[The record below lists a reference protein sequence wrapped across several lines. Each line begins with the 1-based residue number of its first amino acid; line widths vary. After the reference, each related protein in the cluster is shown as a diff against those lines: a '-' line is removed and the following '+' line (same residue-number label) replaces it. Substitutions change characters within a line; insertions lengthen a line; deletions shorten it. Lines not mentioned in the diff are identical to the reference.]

1 MITSAANAR
10 VKWIRRLQDK
20 RRDREQEGVFVI
32 EGARL
37 AQEAVQAAVA
47 ARLVLHTTHIGP
59 RERSLINGLA
69 RLGADVEEASEAA
82 LAACSS
88 TETPPGLLAVIARP
102 DLPVPATLSLVVV
115 ADRLADPG
123 NLGSILRTARAAGAE
138 MVFLTSGT
146 VDPYNPKVVRGA
158 MGAHFHL
165 PILQDGAPEL
175 LRRFEGHGLTIRLAA
190 ADKGERYDRV
200 DWRTPS
206 ALIIGGETQGSAEEW
221 RRAGGWVHIPMAA
234 GTESLNAAVACG
246 ILLFEIRRQR
256 GQT

>member
-20 RRDREQEGVFVI
+20 RREREGQGVFVI

-47 ARLVLHTTHIGP
+47 ARFVLHTSHIGP
-59 RERSLINGLA
+59 RDRSLINGLA
-69 RLGADVEEASEAA
+69 RLGAEVEEASESV

-102 DLPVPATLSLVVV
+102 DLPLPKTLSLVVV
-115 ADRLADPG
+115 VDRLADPG
-123 NLGSILRTARAAGAE
+123 NLGSILRTARAAGADA
-138 MVFLTSGT
+138 VFLTPGT
-146 VDPYNPKVVRGA
+146 VDAYNPKVVRGA

-175 LRRFEGHGLTIRLAA
+175 LRRLGNVTIKVAA
-190 ADKGERYDRV
+190 AGEGERYDRA

-206 ALIIGGETQGSAEEW
+206 ALIIGGETQGLAADW
-221 RRAGGWVHIPMAA
+221 RRAGESVHIPMAA